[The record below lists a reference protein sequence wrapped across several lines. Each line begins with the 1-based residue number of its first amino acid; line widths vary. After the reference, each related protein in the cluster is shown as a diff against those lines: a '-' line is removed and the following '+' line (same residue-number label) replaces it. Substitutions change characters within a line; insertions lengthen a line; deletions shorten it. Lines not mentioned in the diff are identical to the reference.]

1 MGNASGKQNIAT
13 FLVDKFSFAMYC
25 DFSHKICEFYHI
37 NEGENI
43 MWEKNID
50 INEAKTII
58 SRTTCYLGVGAIARV
73 DDICKALADKGVK
86 NVLVVTGHGS
96 YKATGAWDHVVEA
109 FAAHKINYVLYDKV
123 TPNPTVDGIDEAVAL
138 GRGVGATAVF
148 GIGGGSPI
156 DTAKSAAILL
166 EYADKNARDL
176 YEYRFTPDKAKP
188 IVAVNLTHGTGTE
201 VDRFA
206 VASILE
212 KDFKPAIAYDCIYPT
227 YAIDDPALMTGLS
240 ADQTRYV
247 SIDAVNHVVEAATT
261 KLFASPYMILLAEET
276 VRLVDKYLPRA
287 VANPN
292 DLEARY
298 YLLYASMIAGI
309 SFDNG
314 MLHLTHGLEHPLSA
328 IKPTLTHGLG
338 LAMILPSVVEAC
350 WPAVSETLSD
360 VLRPMLPGNITADP
374 ANAAAA
380 ADAVEQ
386 WIFKM
391 GVTEKLADMGY
402 TEADVEKLVRLT
414 RETPSLGGLLDL
426 APVPATAEAVA
437 KIYRDSLKPRR

>member
-1 MGNASGKQNIAT
+1 
-13 FLVDKFSFAMYC
+13 
-25 DFSHKICEFYHI
+25 
-37 NEGENI
+37 
-43 MWEKNID
+43 MWEKNIN
-50 INEAKTII
+50 INEVKTIL
-58 SRTTCYLGVGAIARV
+58 SRTTCYLGVGAIAKV
-73 DDICKALADKGVK
+73 NDICAALAAKGVK
-86 NVLVVTGHGS
+86 NVLVVTGRGS
-96 YKATGAWDHVVEA
+96 YKSTGSWDHVTKA
-109 FAAHKINYVLYDKV
+109 FAAHNINYALYDKV

-138 GRGVGATAVF
+138 GKGIGATAVF

-166 EYADKNARDL
+166 EYPDKTARDL
-176 YEYRFTPDKAKP
+176 YEYKFTPEHAAT
-188 IVAVNLTHGTGTE
+188 IVAINLTHGTGTE

-206 VASILE
+206 VATILE

-227 YAIDDPALMTGLS
+227 FAIDDPALMTGLS
-240 ADQTRYV
+240 ANQTKYV

-261 KLFASPYMILLAEET
+261 KVFASPYTILLAEET

-287 VANPN
+287 VVNPA

-298 YLLYASMIAGI
+298 FLLYASMIAGI
-309 SFDNG
+309 AFDNG

-350 WPAVSETLSD
+350 WPVSCETLAN

-386 WIFKM
+386 WMFKM
-391 GVTEKLADMGY
+391 GVPEKLADMGY
-402 TEADVEKLVRLT
+402 TDADVAKLVRLT

-426 APVPATAEAVA
+426 APVEATPEVVE
-437 KIYRDSLKPRR
+437 KIYRDSLKPRK

>member
-1 MGNASGKQNIAT
+1 
-13 FLVDKFSFAMYC
+13 
-25 DFSHKICEFYHI
+25 
-37 NEGENI
+37 
-43 MWEKNID
+43 MWEKNIN
-50 INEAKTII
+50 INEVKTII
-58 SRTTCYLGVGAIARV
+58 SRTTCYLGVGAIAKV
-73 DDICKALADKGVK
+73 DSICAGLAAKGVK

-96 YKATGAWDHVVEA
+96 YKKTGAWDHVVKA
-109 FAAHKINYVLYDKV
+109 FNDHGMSYVLYDKV

-138 GRGVGATAVF
+138 GKGIGATAVF

-166 EYADKNARDL
+166 EYPEHDAREL
-176 YEYRFTPDKAKP
+176 YEYKFTPTHAAP
-188 IVAVNLTHGTGTE
+188 IIAVNLTHGTGTE

-206 VASILE
+206 VATILE
-212 KDFKPAIAYDCIYPT
+212 KDFKPAIAYDCIYPM
-227 YAIDDPALMTGLS
+227 YAIDDPALMTGLG
-240 ADQTRYV
+240 ANQTKYV
-247 SIDAVNHVVEAATT
+247 SIDAVNHVVEASTT
-261 KLFASPYMILLAEET
+261 KVFSSPYTILLAEET

-298 YLLYASMIAGI
+298 FLLYASMIAGI

-350 WPAVSETLSD
+350 WPVASETLHS
-360 VLRPMLPGNITADP
+360 VLAPMLPGNLTADP

-380 ADAVEQ
+380 ADAVEK
-386 WIFKM
+386 WVFKM
-391 GVTEKLADMGY
+391 GVPEKLADMGY

-426 APVPATAEAVA
+426 APVEATSDVVA
-437 KIYRDSLKPRR
+437 KIYHDSLKPRQ

>member
-1 MGNASGKQNIAT
+1 
-13 FLVDKFSFAMYC
+13 
-25 DFSHKICEFYHI
+25 
-37 NEGENI
+37 
-43 MWEKNID
+43 MWEKNIN
-50 INEAKTII
+50 INEVKTII
-58 SRTTCYLGVGAIARV
+58 SRTTCYLGVGAIAKV
-73 DDICKALADKGVK
+73 DSICADLAAKGVK

-96 YKATGAWDHVVEA
+96 YKKTGAWDYVVKA
-109 FAAHKINYVLYDKV
+109 FAAHNIGYVLYDKV

-138 GRGVGATAVF
+138 GKGIGATAVF

-166 EYADKNARDL
+166 EYPEYDARAL
-176 YEYRFTPDKAKP
+176 YEYKFTPTHAAP
-188 IVAVNLTHGTGTE
+188 IIAVNLTHGTGTE

-206 VASILE
+206 VATILE
-212 KDFKPAIAYDCIYPT
+212 KDFKPAIAYDCIYPM
-227 YAIDDPALMTGLS
+227 YAIDDPALMTGLG
-240 ADQTRYV
+240 ANQTKYV
-247 SIDAVNHVVEAATT
+247 SIDAVNHVVEASTT
-261 KLFASPYMILLAEET
+261 KVFSSPYTILLAEET

-298 YLLYASMIAGI
+298 FLLYASMIAGI

-350 WPAVSETLSD
+350 WPVASETLHS
-360 VLRPMLPGNITADP
+360 VLAPMLPGNLTADP

-380 ADAVEQ
+380 ADAVEK
-386 WIFKM
+386 WVFKM
-391 GVTEKLADMGY
+391 GVPEKLADMGY

-426 APVPATAEAVA
+426 APVEATSDVVA
-437 KIYRDSLKPRR
+437 KIYHDSLKPRQ

>member
-1 MGNASGKQNIAT
+1 
-13 FLVDKFSFAMYC
+13 
-25 DFSHKICEFYHI
+25 
-37 NEGENI
+37 
-43 MWEKNID
+43 MWEKNIN
-50 INEAKTII
+50 INEVKTII
-58 SRTTCYLGVGAIARV
+58 SRTTCYLGVGAIAKV
-73 DDICKALADKGVK
+73 DDICGVLAAKGVK

-96 YKATGAWDHVVEA
+96 YKSTGAWEHVTKA
-109 FAAHKINYVLYDKV
+109 FAAHGISYVLYDKV

-138 GRGVGATAVF
+138 GKGIGATAVF

-166 EYADKNARDL
+166 EYTDRTARDL
-176 YEYRFTPDKAKP
+176 YEYKFTPAAAKP
-188 IVAVNLTHGTGTE
+188 IVAINLTHGTGRE

-212 KDFKPAIAYDCIYPT
+212 KDFKPAIAYDCIYPMF
-227 YAIDDPALMTGLS
+227 AIDDPALMTSLS
-240 ADQTRYV
+240 AKQTKYV

-261 KLFASPYMILLAEET
+261 KIFASPYTILLAEET

-287 VANPN
+287 VANPA

-298 YLLYASMIAGI
+298 FLLYASMIAGI
-309 SFDNG
+309 AFDNG

-350 WPAVSETLSD
+350 WPASSETLVN
-360 VLRPMLPGNITADP
+360 VLRPMLPGNLTADP

-380 ADAVEQ
+380 ADAVEA
-386 WIFKM
+386 WMFKM
-391 GVTEKLADMGY
+391 GVPEKLADMGY
-402 TEADVEKLVRLT
+402 TDADVEKLVRLT

-426 APVPATAEAVA
+426 APVKATPEVVG
-437 KIYRDSLKPRR
+437 KIYRDSLKPRK

>member
-1 MGNASGKQNIAT
+1 M
-13 FLVDKFSFAMYC
+13 
-25 DFSHKICEFYHI
+25 
-37 NEGENI
+37 
-43 MWEKNID
+43 
-50 INEAKTII
+50 
-58 SRTTCYLGVGAIARV
+58 
-73 DDICKALADKGVK
+73 
-86 NVLVVTGHGS
+86 
-96 YKATGAWDHVVEA
+96 
-109 FAAHKINYVLYDKV
+109 
-123 TPNPTVDGIDEAVAL
+123 
-138 GRGVGATAVF
+138 
-148 GIGGGSPI
+148 
-156 DTAKSAAILL
+156 

-176 YEYRFTPDKAKP
+176 YEYRFMPDKAKP

-227 YAIDDPALMTGLS
+227 YAIDDPALMTGLG
-240 ADQTRYV
+240 ANQTRYV

-261 KLFASPYMILLAEET
+261 KLFASPYTILLAEET

-350 WPAVSETLSD
+350 WPAVSETLTD
-360 VLRPMLPGNITADP
+360 VPRPMLPGNITVDP
-374 ANAAAA
+374 ANAAVA

-386 WIFKM
+386 WLFKM
-391 GVTEKLADMGY
+391 GVAEKLADMGY
-402 TEADVEKLVRLT
+402 TEADVDKLVRLT
-414 RETPSLGGLLDL
+414 RETPSLGGLLGL
-426 APVPATAEAVA
+426 APVPATVEVVA
-437 KIYRDSLKPRR
+437 KIYRDSLKPRH

>member
-1 MGNASGKQNIAT
+1 
-13 FLVDKFSFAMYC
+13 
-25 DFSHKICEFYHI
+25 
-37 NEGENI
+37 
-43 MWEKNID
+43 
-50 INEAKTII
+50 
-58 SRTTCYLGVGAIARV
+58 
-73 DDICKALADKGVK
+73 
-86 NVLVVTGHGS
+86 
-96 YKATGAWDHVVEA
+96 
-109 FAAHKINYVLYDKV
+109 
-123 TPNPTVDGIDEAVAL
+123 
-138 GRGVGATAVF
+138 
-148 GIGGGSPI
+148 
-156 DTAKSAAILL
+156 
-166 EYADKNARDL
+166 
-176 YEYRFTPDKAKP
+176 
-188 IVAVNLTHGTGTE
+188 
-201 VDRFA
+201 
-206 VASILE
+206 
-212 KDFKPAIAYDCIYPT
+212 
-227 YAIDDPALMTGLS
+227 MTWLS

-261 KLFASPYMILLAEET
+261 KLFASPYTILLAEET